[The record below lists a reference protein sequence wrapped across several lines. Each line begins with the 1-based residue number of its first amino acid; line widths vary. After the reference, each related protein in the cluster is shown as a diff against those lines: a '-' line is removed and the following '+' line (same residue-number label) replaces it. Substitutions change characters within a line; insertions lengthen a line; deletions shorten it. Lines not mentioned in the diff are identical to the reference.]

1 VATADL
7 PSKAVPTDPNELQK
21 LLERAQRGDEKTLPA
36 LRELLNKP
44 HIVEACGDLAAHAE
58 NALIRK
64 LSGKDLALSEGLRR
78 KLGALRA
85 ELAGPTPTPLER
97 MLVGRVVAC
106 WLHLYHLEA
115 VYAGQ
120 DGMSLEL
127 AQHYQ
132 KCTDRAHK
140 RYLSA
145 IKTLAL
151 VRRLALP
158 VLVQQVNVAAKQQVN
173 VGR

>member
-1 VATADL
+1 VATA
-7 PSKAVPTDPNELQK
+7 SVVTKAVPTDRNELRK
-21 LLERAQRGDEKTLPA
+21 VLERAQRGDETTLPA
-36 LRELLNKP
+36 LRELLKEP
-44 HIVEACGDLAAHAE
+44 HMVEACGNLAAHAE
-58 NALIRK
+58 TALIRK
-64 LSGKDLALSEGLRR
+64 FAGKDLAVSEGLRR
-78 KLGALRA
+78 KLGCLRA

-106 WLHLYHLEA
+106 WLHLYYLEA
-115 VYAGQ
+115 VYAGK
-120 DGMSLEL
+120 DGMSLDL

-132 KCTDRAHK
+132 RCIDRAHK
-140 RYLSA
+140 RHLSA

-158 VLVQQVNVAAKQQVN
+158 VLVQQVNVAAQQQVN